1 MTEKIVGRPRQTT
14 HDEIRQV
21 AIDLFIARGYAAT
34 SLAEVAAAAGIS
46 RTTLFAYFPAKRDLL
61 WADHDAAVARARA
74 TVDEAPRGPVIDLLV
89 AGILAASR
97 YRIAEHAFFTL
108 RWRVVRDDPELRA
121 FASLRSDELLEI
133 FVGAAVQREPSV
145 DPELIENVA
154 RALMAVASR
163 ATELWSAQPTP
174 SKDLDVFTAE
184 KIAPLARAL
193 APLLNP

>member
-34 SLAEVAAAAGIS
+34 SLAEVASAAGIS

-174 SKDLDVFTAE
+174 TKDLDVFTAE